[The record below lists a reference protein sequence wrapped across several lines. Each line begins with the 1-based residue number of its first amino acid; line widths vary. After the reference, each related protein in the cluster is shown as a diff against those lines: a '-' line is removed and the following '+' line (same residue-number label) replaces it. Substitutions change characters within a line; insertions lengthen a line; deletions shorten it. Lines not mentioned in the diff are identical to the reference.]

1 MRRSF
6 LAVLLITSLGVIA
19 TPAQSEVV
27 SADTKMTLVKTITGD
42 ISPKSVRSSG
52 SGLVSAHNMMYRH
65 SVTIYDANT
74 FELVSTVPDSVQLS
88 KYGYSKYS
96 SIYKGSPVEGAY
108 SPDGKYLYVTN
119 YAMYGKGFNREGH
132 DICSPASGYDTSF
145 LYRVNLAK
153 YEIDN
158 VYPVGSVPKVVEVTP
173 DNKFVLVSN
182 WCSYDLTVISI
193 ASQKVVKTIKIGR
206 YPRGI
211 AVSNDSKF
219 AYVAE
224 MGGNQIH
231 VIDLEDFSKTYIPI
245 GSNPRAIVLSPDNK
259 FVLVSNWCS
268 YDLKVISVDSQK
280 VVKTVKIGRYPRGIA
295 VSNDSKFAYV
305 AEMGGNQIH
314 VINLEDFS
322 KTYIPIGSNPRAIV
336 LSPDNSMMYVTMN
349 LSGKVASWDLINNK
363 AGKSVKTGKAAR
375 SLAIS
380 SDGTALFV
388 VNFVSDTISK
398 VRTSDMKVFQSI
410 KACNEPIGITY
421 DSPTSRTWVACY
433 GGAIK
438 IFDNK

>member
-27 SADTKMTLVKTITGD
+27 SADTKMSLVKTITGN

-119 YAMYGKGFNREGH
+119 YAMYGKGFNREGR
-132 DICSPASGYDTSF
+132 DTCSPASGYDTSF

-193 ASQKVVKTIKIGR
+193 ASQKVVKTI
-206 YPRGI
+206 
-211 AVSNDSKF
+211 
-219 AYVAE
+219 
-224 MGGNQIH
+224 
-231 VIDLEDFSKTYIPI
+231 
-245 GSNPRAIVLSPDNK
+245 
-259 FVLVSNWCS
+259 
-268 YDLKVISVDSQK
+268 
-280 VVKTVKIGRYPRGIA
+280 KIGRYPRGIA

-388 VNFVSDTISK
+388 VNFVSNTISK

-438 IFDNK
+438 IYDNK

>member
-1 MRRSF
+1 MRRTF
-6 LAVLLITSLGVIA
+6 FAVLLIASLCVIA

-27 SADTKMTLVKTITGD
+27 SADTKMVLVKTITGA

-52 SGLVSAHNMMYRH
+52 NGLVSAHNMMYNH

-74 FELVSTVPDSVQLS
+74 FELIKTVPDSVQLS
-88 KYGYSKYS
+88 KFGYSKYTS
-96 SIYKGSPVEGAY
+96 TYKGAPVEGAY

-119 YAMYGKGFNREGH
+119 YAMYGKGYNHEGH
-132 DICSPASGYDTSF
+132 DTCSPASGYDSSF
-145 LYRVNLAK
+145 LYRINLAN

-158 VYPVGSVPKVVEVTP
+158 IYPVGSVSKVVEVTP
-173 DNKFVLVSN
+173 DNKYVLVSN
-182 WCSYDLTVISI
+182 WCSYDLKVISV
-193 ASQKVVKTIKIGR
+193 ALQKVIKTIKIGR

-211 AVSNDSKF
+211 AVSNDSK
-219 AYVAE
+219 
-224 MGGNQIH
+224 
-231 VIDLEDFSKTYIPI
+231 
-245 GSNPRAIVLSPDNK
+245 R
-259 FVLVSNWCS
+259 
-268 YDLKVISVDSQK
+268 
-280 VVKTVKIGRYPRGIA
+280 
-295 VSNDSKFAYV
+295 AYV

-322 KTYIPIGSNPRAIV
+322 VSHIPIGSNPRAIV

-349 LSGKVASWDLINNK
+349 LSGKVASWDLVNNK
-363 AGKSVKTGKAAR
+363 AGKSVKTGNAAR

-380 SDGTALFV
+380 SDGSSLFV
-388 VNFVSDTISK
+388 VNFVSDTLSK
-398 VRTSDMKVFQSI
+398 VRTSDMKVIQNI
-410 KACNEPIGITY
+410 KVCDEPIGITY

>member
-27 SADTKMTLVKTITGD
+27 SADTKMSLVKTITGN

-182 WCSYDLTVISI
+182 WCSYDLKVISVD
-193 ASQKVVKTIKIGR
+193 SQKLVKTIKIGR

-224 MGGNQIH
+224 MGG
-231 VIDLEDFSKTYIPI
+231 S
-245 GSNPRAIVLSPDNK
+245 R
-259 FVLVSNWCS
+259 
-268 YDLKVISVDSQK
+268 
-280 VVKTVKIGRYPRGIA
+280 
-295 VSNDSKFAYV
+295 
-305 AEMGGNQIH
+305 IH

-322 KTYIPIGSNPRAIV
+322 ITYIPIGSNPRAIV

-349 LSGKVASWDLINNK
+349 LSGKVASWDLLNNK

-388 VNFVSDTISK
+388 VNFISNTISK

-438 IFDNK
+438 IYDNK